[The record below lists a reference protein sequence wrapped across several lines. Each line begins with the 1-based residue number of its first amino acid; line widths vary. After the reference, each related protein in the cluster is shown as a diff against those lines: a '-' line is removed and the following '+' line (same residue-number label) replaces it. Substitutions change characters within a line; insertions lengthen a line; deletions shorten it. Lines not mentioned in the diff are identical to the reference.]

1 MAQECT
7 FFNTLFHS
15 VQLIPLAVF
24 YSPCTYKARASC
36 PQNVY
41 CKGSKNGCFGVWF
54 FFYEYMPHIS
64 DTVKC
69 VWHGR
74 IYGNVM
80 DLNTICKYP
89 DRVNIVYNN
98 HFI

>member
-36 PQNVY
+36 LDIA
-41 CKGSKNGCFGVWF
+41 KGRETGVSEFGF
-54 FFYEYMPHIS
+54 FF
-64 DTVKC
+64 
-69 VWHGR
+69 
-74 IYGNVM
+74 
-80 DLNTICKYP
+80 L
-89 DRVNIVYNN
+89 RV
-98 HFI
+98 HAAHK